1 MTDTDI
7 APQLE
12 VLTRRRID
20 VVAQLDA
27 LKESLASIDA
37 AILTLVE
44 PGTALEIDNE
54 PIFRVTVSHRW
65 DEDTA
70 REVLP
75 PELLDAITVTET
87 VTRIDRAT
95 AKEVLP
101 PALYTACTKP
111 SKPSVGKVTG
121 R

>member
-12 VLTRRRID
+12 VLTRRRIE
-20 VVAQLDA
+20 VVAQQDA

-37 AILTLVE
+37 AILTLCK
-44 PGTALEIDNE
+44 PGDKLLIDDQ
-54 PIFRVTVSHRW
+54 PIFRVNQSHNW

-75 PELLDAITVTET
+75 AELLDAITVTET
-87 VTRIDRAT
+87 VTRIDRT
-95 AKEVLP
+95 VAKEVLP
-101 PALYTACTKP
+101 PALYSACTKP
-111 SKPSVGKVTG
+111 SKPSVGKVTHK
-121 R
+121 